1 MGPFRQL
8 RKSGFIQKRAGYDLG
23 NAIKMEVVNIGEGRY
38 EQSENLP
45 GGSLDSDASSAL
57 LESND
62 SDQCSEDFDK
72 ASDDE
77 DLREDLLKTIPEC
90 YKSDSNFSSHTSSD
104 ITNDEEFQ
112 ATALCQFMDILND
125 LDEVLDKSLLAC
137 LDDGTK
143 SLDSD
148 EEDLICKITE
158 CIGDCQEQTDRS
170 EAPSSTEDNTQV
182 VTCTNFQA
190 SIPSLED
197 LDITQSIS
205 ERPQLPSF
213 GRSKSFSDLS
223 DADRQV
229 LVASLDRA
237 NTTNE
242 NLRNSMRRLDP
253 IVLPAISSQQ
263 SIEPL
268 TLPVILFLEHHVN
281 MRPTS
286 APIQLQVTAANL
298 SSDGTTRPLIVGRR
312 ALLMNRTLSLPSPGE
327 SDVTAADWTGR
338 STARSTARSTS
349 ASSSSSNESLAIASP
364 AQAATGASEDRNEET
379 EEPPFGVWP
388 HHMSAMLACLSC
400 TVGIFNISRFAIF
413 SVHFGASFIIQ
424 FFILSFLIGIPLFTL
439 HLCLGQVLESG
450 PVDMWRISPIFQ
462 GVGVSLLITQAV
474 IGMYSITGLSWI
486 FVYFRDSFIT
496 SNDRYKWALPH
507 EFNFEDA
514 PLRNVS
520 YKIQETLPHYFHGE
534 VLQRNLGSSSSYFG
548 TIKFQV
554 AFNLA
559 VVWMIVFVALSKGL
573 RSYGKAVYMLIFL
586 PILGTLVLCTKLL
599 TLIPYDSVTNI
610 FSETEWSEFF
620 VNSNSWAAAAQ
631 ETFLTWG
638 LLGACIMQLQSHKNA
653 KNKTNT
659 MLQKESA
666 CIVAFTFAVLLLGSF
681 LANTCVQI
689 LKNYGY
695 TYIPGS
701 FESVKSSQFLW
712 PTAEPLPGNVA
723 SAPVRFMGHYGSLVG
738 VTVWRSGGATKS
750 QSGWQPLQLATQI
763 VPATLA
769 VLPANL
775 ISPAWAVIFY
785 FILIMFG
792 IAQQLAIWHCVITGI
807 MAINAEALRVWETTI
822 TFLSC
827 VFGLAMGLLLSTDA
841 GIRVVHFIDYV
852 WVGAWWQCVVQVALA
867 CGVFVVRGRP
877 YSPDVVVAALYSSRT
892 RLSATMAALLSF
904 TWTVVLPV
912 LLCAICVIDF
922 RIGQQRQ
929 LYTWRKPGGYWPIWC
944 RQVAVFMQQ
953 GALLIVPIAAF
964 IQTWRYMSKGPPDI
978 LDRIQNLYRPRMG
991 GGAEAAPPRLPAPRP
1006 LPPPLAPDPPPKY
1019 TPPPSYSTATGA
1031 RLLHTLRRS
1040 FRTLRRIT
1048 SSRTEPIQAESQIPI
1063 TLSESVDRDAHISLE
1078 SSPPEY
1084 SGVYTTPSITV
1095 TDETDARSIRPRSD
1109 RTQPDRSRSDRPQLD
1124 RSRSSASRTSL
1135 SLTRDYLRRS
1145 FVRKSDSAKSIR
1157 SSLRRSFKYGGGLT
1171 TSHEQLVRD
1180 VEPISNTVA
1189 MSAMLDPE
1197 GSPHT
1202 RSLASVI

>member
-1 MGPFRQL
+1 MSGSKGVKKIG
-8 RKSGFIQKRAGYDLG
+8 KSGSTKRSGYDLG
-23 NAIKMEVVNIGEGRY
+23 HAIKMEVVNIGEGRY
-38 EQSENLP
+38 EQSENVP
-45 GGSLDSDASSAL
+45 GSSIDSDASSSAF
-57 LESND
+57 ESND
-62 SDQCSEDFDK
+62 SDHFSEDLDK
-72 ASDDE
+72 TSEDGDLKE
-77 DLREDLLKTIPEC
+77 DLQKTIPEC
-90 YKSDSNFSSHTSSD
+90 YKSDSNFSSHTTS

-143 SLDSD
+143 NFDSD
-148 EEDLICKITE
+148 EEDLICKIKE
-158 CIGDCQEQTDRS
+158 CIGEAQGESDRS
-170 EAPSSTEDNTQV
+170 EAQSSIDDNTQV
-182 VTCTNFQA
+182 ITCSNVRA
-190 SIPSLED
+190 SAPPMETAY
-197 LDITQSIS
+197 DITPSIS
-205 ERPQLPSF
+205 ERSNLTSL
-213 GRSKSFSDLS
+213 GRSKSFSELTDN
-223 DADRQV
+223 DRQA
-229 LVASLDRA
+229 LVSSLERAS
-237 NTTNE
+237 TTNE
-242 NLRNSMRRLDP
+242 ALRNSMRRLDP
-253 IVLPAISSQQ
+253 IVLPAITAESSC
-263 SIEPL
+263 EPL
-268 TLPVILFLEHHVN
+268 TLPVILFLEHNIN

-298 SSDGTTRPLIVGRR
+298 SSDGASGPLIVGRR

-327 SDVTAADWTGR
+327 SDVTAGDWTGR
-338 STARSTARSTS
+338 NTARSTARSTS
-349 ASSSSSNESLAIASP
+349 ASSSSTESLNVAPIIQNASS
-364 AQAATGASEDRNEET
+364 ATEERNEET

-388 HHMSAMLACLSC
+388 HRMSAMLACLSC

-474 IGMYSITGLSWI
+474 IGMYSIIGLSWI
-486 FVYFRDSFIT
+486 FVFFRDSFIT

-514 PLRNVS
+514 VAKNGT
-520 YKIQETLPHYFHGE
+520 YKIQETLPQYFHGE
-534 VLQRNLGSSSSYFG
+534 VLQRNLGSNSSYFG

-586 PILGTLVLCTKLL
+586 PICGTLVLCTKLL
-599 TLIPYDSVTNI
+599 TLIPYDTVVNI

-620 VNSNSWAAAAQ
+620 INSNSWAAAAQ

-638 LLGACIMQLQSHKNA
+638 LLGACIMQLTSHKNA
-653 KNKTNT
+653 KNKTNVI
-659 MLQKESA
+659 LQKESA

-695 TYIPGS
+695 VYIPGS
-701 FESVKSSQFLW
+701 FETVKSTQFLW
-712 PTAEPLPGNVA
+712 PITEPMPGNVV
-723 SAPVRFMGHYGSLVG
+723 STPVRYMGHYGSLVG
-738 VTVWRSGGATKS
+738 VTVWKTGNTARTL
-750 QSGWQPLQLATQI
+750 SGWQPLQLATQI

-775 ISPAWAVIFY
+775 LSPAWAVIFY
-785 FILIMFG
+785 FIIIMFG

-807 MAINAEALRVWETTI
+807 MAINAEALKVWETTI

-841 GIRVVHFIDYV
+841 GIRIVHFMDYV
-852 WVGAWWQCVVQVALA
+852 WVGSWWQCVVQVALA
-867 CGVFVVRGRP
+867 TGVFVVRGRP
-877 YSPDVVVAALYSSRT
+877 YSPDVVVAALYSSRS
-892 RLSATMAALLSF
+892 RLSATLAALLSF

-912 LLCAICVIDF
+912 LLCAICVMDF
-922 RIGQQRQ
+922 RVGQQKQ
-929 LYTWRKPGGYWPIWC
+929 MYSWRKPVGYWPVWS

-953 GALLIVPIAAF
+953 GALLLVPIAAF
-964 IQTWRYMSKGPPDI
+964 IQTWRYMNKGPPDI

-991 GGAEAAPPRLPAPRP
+991 GSNSPLPPGRAAPPPAPAP
-1006 LPPPLAPDPPPKY
+1006 PDPPPKY

-1031 RLLHTLRRS
+1031 RLLNTIRRS

-1048 SSRTEPIQAESQIPI
+1048 TARSELSPAEDTTQLPI
-1063 TLSESVDRDAHISLE
+1063 TVSETVERDALVSLE
-1078 SSPPEY
+1078 SQPPDY
-1084 SGVYTTPSITV
+1084 SGVFATPSITI
-1095 TDETDARSIRPRSD
+1095 TDETDSRTSRPRSS
-1109 RTQPDRSRSDRPQLD
+1109 TSRN
-1124 RSRSSASRTSL
+1124 SL

-1157 SSLRRSFKYGGGLT
+1157 SSLRRSFKYGGALT
-1171 TSHEQLVRD
+1171 SSHEQLVRGA
-1180 VEPISNTVA
+1180 EPMSSTVA
-1189 MSAMLDPE
+1189 MSAVSTVHD
-1197 GSPHT
+1197 SHS
-1202 RSLASVI
+1202 RASVI